1 VSKGQAVVSEQVEW
15 SLVRDLRPDDVV
27 RLNYSAT
34 SHYFGVDTRPEPTGA
49 LLANACRG
57 DMPEV
62 EFWQTEM
69 DRDMNTAG
77 ESMLQTVNG
86 NARVQ
91 VLAPRPP
98 EPAGRKGGSR

>member
-1 VSKGQAVVSEQVEW
+1 MSEQVEW
-15 SLVRDLRPDDVV
+15 SLARDLRVDDVV

-34 SHYFGVDTRPEPTGA
+34 SHYLGVDTKPEPTGA
-49 LLANACRG
+49 LLANTCRDG
-57 DMPEV
+57 MPEV

-77 ESMLQTVNG
+77 ESTLQTVNG

-91 VLAPRPP
+91 ILVPRPP
-98 EPAGRKGGSR
+98 ATRTEA